1 MVKLVGVI
9 GSEHEREATP
19 PSTCSAS
26 RQLPLNVEP
35 DLTMIM
41 AVDDYCM
48 ACGIDPCGRG
58 KRYLHNHD
66 WCNFLRNYRSLDKDE
81 VIACLKATPEEV
93 ITTLKHMVTCVGCR
107 RSVEALYE
115 SLILSGHSALEP
127 LSIDEDGAVCI
138 NKEHGNMED
147 ILANLFCCQVRR
159 LTKELVV
166 SQEMK
171 SGKGGRC
178 AQHSLGVKKHEK
190 KNKLFNLENW
200 FDIWDC
206 MVTECKEEVVLIP
219 CTLLRQTLDNY
230 LKKNRFCCDCKSM
243 VNRAYTLLVK
253 DGKEP
258 LIAIGGKCP
267 NNSPHLNNDG
277 TENLYGGI
285 NVCTTEL
292 HIHVKCDT
300 EFIRKLFLPLE
311 AEFSNIKQERHAKTI
326 EQAQQELLV
335 CIGLALF
342 QRLQRI
348 QQKLSE
354 AENTRDLLFLTVVKT
369 LKKNLDIA
377 ADKKKGLK
385 DLDLLCQE
393 IEGGEKCKEG
403 KRERKKKQRAKRKE
417 SKNVI
422 EVEEKINVEEEQL
435 NSKEDDSINED
446 NEKKEKECEDC
457 CDFQNIEKLPAKY
470 GKQADNTVQS
480 NGIHM
485 KQMYQKTLEDL
496 LEEDNGEGAV
506 VPKEDITTYLAR
518 KEEIETRRRQLREDL
533 RTKFAQ
539 LCVTGLTPC
548 SARK

>member
-1 MVKLVGVI
+1 
-9 GSEHEREATP
+9 
-19 PSTCSAS
+19 
-26 RQLPLNVEP
+26 
-35 DLTMIM
+35 
-41 AVDDYCM
+41 
-48 ACGIDPCGRG
+48 
-58 KRYLHNHD
+58 
-66 WCNFLRNYRSLDKDE
+66 
-81 VIACLKATPEEV
+81 V

-147 ILANLFCCQVRR
+147 ILANLFCCQVR
-159 LTKELVV
+159 
-166 SQEMK
+166 SQELKCGPSM
-171 SGKGGRC
+171 KGGRC
-178 AQHSLGVKKHEK
+178 AQHSLDVKNHEK

-258 LIAIGGKCP
+258 LVAIGGKCP
-267 NNSPHLNNDG
+267 NSSPHLNNDG

-285 NVCTTEL
+285 NICTREL
-292 HIHVKCDT
+292 HIHVQCDT
-300 EFIRKLFLPLE
+300 QFIKKLFLPLE
-311 AEFSNIKQERHAKTI
+311 AEFSNLKQERHAKTI
-326 EQAQQELLV
+326 EQAQKELLV

-348 QQKLSE
+348 QQKLVE
-354 AENTRDLLFLTVVKT
+354 AEKTRDLLFLTVVKT

-422 EVEEKINVEEEQL
+422 EVEEKINVEEDQL
-435 NSKEDDSINED
+435 NSKEGDSINVVT
-446 NEKKEKECEDC
+446 EKEEKECEDC
-457 CDFQNIEKLPAKY
+457 CDFKNIEKLPLKY
-470 GKQADNTVQS
+470 GKQADN
-480 NGIHM
+480 M

-506 VPKEDITTYLAR
+506 IPKEDITTYLER
-518 KEEIETRRRQLREDL
+518 KEEIETRRQQLRENL